1 LYRRYIH
8 TYVLYIQFI
17 YSIIIIQLLWFLML
31 YSSIY
36 IYLFIYLPFLYL
48 FIHLSI
54 HLLLSVYQSI
64 CYHSSMH
71 PYKLILLVS
80 SCESFTLNV
89 VTVYVLISHW
99 RQPSSRWDKWWW
111 PTMHNR
117 YCIMVIMMMMMM
129 MIMIHMTTMMM
140 IVNIMMMIRK
150 ITCPSS
156 PFLTSSSL
164 LISHILY
171 MSHLSIYP
179 PIHVSIFRL
188 IILFIYLST

>member
-1 LYRRYIH
+1 MIFNTL
-8 TYVLYIQFI
+8 FI
-17 YSIIIIQLLWFLML
+17 YLSISHF
-31 YSSIY
+31 S
-36 IYLFIYLPFLYL
+36 IYLFIYLFIFSFICLSIYLLSFLYASL
-48 FIHLSI
+48 
-54 HLLLSVYQSI
+54 QTNT
-64 CYHSSMH
+64 
-71 PYKLILLVS
+71 LVS
-80 SCESFTLNV
+80 SCERFTLNV

-117 YCIMVIMMMMMM
+117 YCIMVIMMMMM
-129 MIMIHMTTMMM
+129 IMIHMTIMMM

>member
-1 LYRRYIH
+1 MIFNTL
-8 TYVLYIQFI
+8 FI
-17 YSIIIIQLLWFLML
+17 YLSISHF
-31 YSSIY
+31 S
-36 IYLFIYLPFLYL
+36 IYLFIYLFIFSFICLSIYLLSFLYASL
-48 FIHLSI
+48 
-54 HLLLSVYQSI
+54 QTNT
-64 CYHSSMH
+64 
-71 PYKLILLVS
+71 LVS
-80 SCESFTLNV
+80 SCERFTLNV

-129 MIMIHMTTMMM
+129 IMIHMTIMMM